1 MYPLVVQYFAKE
13 EGIKIGLLDF
23 YEDANETSESIS
35 RQIEKVVHKNNLDFA
50 NISSF
55 AADNASVNFGKNVS
69 VYEKLKAHVPNL
81 IKANCKCHILHNCVK
96 YGMKSFSFDMELL
109 VLKVFSEFSA
119 YAKRTKELK
128 SFFDFVNQEYKE
140 VLRHVATRWLSLLPA
155 LERLL
160 NWPALRSYFV
170 SQGEDECSKIIWEAF
185 KDEEEESYAQ
195 MVCLFLQN
203 IMQIFSNNIK
213 LLGRE
218 NTSSAELHEVMT
230 AVRKKIIER
239 KEDQYFGKLVMD
251 RMKTVAVEDYK
262 KEKFRNEAN
271 SFLDKCISYLEK
283 WYDFDKSSFKFMGV
297 LSLKQPVK
305 WDDLTS
311 LCENLKIDLD
321 MDKLYDDFCLVRE
334 VQTSL
339 C

>member
-1 MYPLVVQYFAKE
+1 MLQRGGCPF
-13 EGIKIGLLDF
+13 
-23 YEDANETSESIS
+23 
-35 RQIEKVVHKNNLDFA
+35 
-50 NISSF
+50 
-55 AADNASVNFGKNVS
+55 
-69 VYEKLKAHVPNL
+69 
-81 IKANCKCHILHNCVK
+81 C
-96 YGMKSFSFDMELL
+96 
-109 VLKVFSEFSA
+109 
-119 YAKRTKELK
+119 
-128 SFFDFVNQEYKE
+128 
-140 VLRHVATRWLSLLPA
+140 LPA
-155 LERLL
+155 LERLLL
-160 NWPALRSYFV
+160 NWPALRSYSV
-170 SQGEDECSKIIWEAF
+170 SQQEDECSKIIWEAF

-213 LLGRE
+213 LLERE

-239 KEDQYFGKLVMD
+239 KEDQYFGKLVLN
-251 RMKTVAVEDYK
+251 RMKTVAVEDCK

-339 C
+339 CEASDRVDLRWVEFFKKVTAQGCGSELLKLVSFVLSVPVSNATCERQFSVMNQSFSKERRKITVEPVADRATGQPGGARWALPPKALKMQNGKKNFELNGTRFES